1 MSKNTNLSF
10 LTDYITA
17 DITNGRIGIN
27 NASPTVAFDVVGATK
42 ITGVLTLTS
51 TISNGTYAYTLP
63 SATGTLALTSSLSSY
78 VPYTGASASV
88 DLGTFDLTGRYL
100 VSAGAS
106 ALGGVVSMRQDAV
119 YIPKGDGYSS
129 IASSFV
135 LFDFRGYTGASTYK
149 NFALRFDGL
158 TDNTQRIYTLPDATG
173 TLALTSSLSGYLP
186 LTGGTLT
193 GALGGTSASFSGAVV
208 ATSITNKGIYY
219 GKANASF
226 PTTSLGYFALTTNNL
241 DAERGGLTIQVSNST
256 STFIDALTLNYTG
269 AATFSSS
276 VTTNGDLIVS
286 KTSTYSQMQLID
298 NTASGSTWITLSGFP
313 ALGDYTIREAGV
325 ANHLVIKKTT
335 GNVGIGTITP
345 RTSASGTHATL
356 DIKGGI
362 YFGSTNSESCTINN
376 DDSMIFNIDADNS
389 NTTNFFRWATNTK
402 LETGGSELMR
412 LTEAGN
418 LGIGTTTP
426 DRDANTRSL
435 AISGGLYAAASLE
448 LFGPSAYGGR
458 NYIIFTGTPQS
469 LIFYDLTS
477 SATRMTISSTGG
489 IGAAGSTTN
498 IYNPSDKRLK
508 QNISTLTYG
517 LDAISALNPIKFNW
531 IDGFEP
537 TEDGKDMLGFVAQE
551 VQKVIP
557 EAIESFGDNSI
568 TIGDTVIDNPLR
580 VNEKFIIPVLVK
592 AIQELKAEI
601 ETLKNK

>member
-1 MSKNTNLSF
+1 
-10 LTDYITA
+10 
-17 DITNGRIGIN
+17 
-27 NASPTVAFDVVGATK
+27 
-42 ITGVLTLTS
+42 
-51 TISNGTYAYTLP
+51 
-63 SATGTLALTSSLSSY
+63 
-78 VPYTGASASV
+78 
-88 DLGTFDLTGRYL
+88 
-100 VSAGAS
+100 
-106 ALGGVVSMRQDAV
+106 
-119 YIPKGDGYSS
+119 
-129 IASSFV
+129 
-135 LFDFRGYTGASTYK
+135 
-149 NFALRFDGL
+149 
-158 TDNTQRIYTLPDATG
+158 
-173 TLALTSSLSGYLP
+173 
-186 LTGGTLT
+186 
-193 GALGGTSASFSGAVV
+193 
-208 ATSITNKGIYY
+208 
-219 GKANASF
+219 
-226 PTTSLGYFALTTNNL
+226 
-241 DAERGGLTIQVSNST
+241 
-256 STFIDALTLNYTG
+256 
-269 AATFSSS
+269 
-276 VTTNGDLIVS
+276 
-286 KTSTYSQMQLID
+286 
-298 NTASGSTWITLSGFP
+298 
-313 ALGDYTIREAGV
+313 
-325 ANHLVIKKTT
+325 
-335 GNVGIGTITP
+335 
-345 RTSASGTHATL
+345 
-356 DIKGGI
+356 
-362 YFGSTNSESCTINN
+362 
-376 DDSMIFNIDADNS
+376 MIFNIDADNS